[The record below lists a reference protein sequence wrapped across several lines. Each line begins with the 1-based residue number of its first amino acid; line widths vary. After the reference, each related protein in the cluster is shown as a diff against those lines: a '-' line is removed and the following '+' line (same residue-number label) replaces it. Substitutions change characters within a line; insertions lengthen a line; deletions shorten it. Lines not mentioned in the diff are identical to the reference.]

1 MEPREISTCMA
12 NGTIIC
18 IDRDCYRRPENQQFL
33 TVKKPAKPN
42 YEHSNALYAKA
53 CGTRLRTHHGSWSR
67 KYHQP
72 NWPTTGA
79 G

>member
-1 MEPREISTCMA
+1 MKQAEVKRFDSLYA
-12 NGTIIC
+12 HH
-18 IDRDCYRRPENQQFL
+18 CYRRPENQQFL